1 MSWWE
6 GGEEAIPLHFGGR
19 RLEGSHGE
27 MEKNDPSSLMAM
39 RERESWQLSKQLSV
53 QICGSKSVT
62 QAVSVVHW
70 EDSDPCQQSP

>member
-39 RERESWQLSKQLSV
+39 RERES
-53 QICGSKSVT
+53 
-62 QAVSVVHW
+62 
-70 EDSDPCQQSP
+70 